1 MLPTPKGSAAGPDY
15 AKTDRSKTGI
25 SLQTAVGMLPTPDA
39 SDAITHGTNRGLKL
53 QPAFVEYMMGYPEG
67 FTELTD
73 LNRSEMQ

>member
-1 MLPTPKGSAAGPDY
+1 
-15 AKTDRSKTGI
+15 
-25 SLQTAVGMLPTPDA
+25 MLPTPDA